1 MRAHFAEGSST
12 FRGHSP
18 YCPKAQPT
26 LHVLSILASSAP
38 RPNQQHLVR
47 RQLEITTASCET
59 QVQGLWNYAEF
70 EGPPCRIVY
79 EILVF
84 ENIYTLCGGIGIAS
98 SWRIQR
104 DVVSKTKSRQYLP
117 RFTCTLRQN
126 EDGGAEEVE
135 PRTVALFFHSE
146 LCICSAKWFAC
157 IRQGTVE

>member
-1 MRAHFAEGSST
+1 MRGSHFDEGSST

-47 RQLEITTASCET
+47 RQLEITTVSCEA

-70 EGPPCRIVY
+70 EGPPCRIVS

-84 ENIYTLCGGIGIAS
+84 ETMSRWILQDEAS
-98 SWRIQR
+98 PMPPQS
-104 DVVSKTKSRQYLP
+104 VYMVSKTKQQVYVI
-117 RFTCTLRQN
+117 T
-126 EDGGAEEVE
+126 
-135 PRTVALFFHSE
+135 
-146 LCICSAKWFAC
+146 
-157 IRQGTVE
+157 